1 MSKQRV
7 VAYGADKI
15 DSLRTLEDTCERD
28 ESRLTSKLV
37 QLNLSIIDEPEEKE
51 ATAATY
57 EETEE
62 DGLGHLIFEVF
73 TNENDALS
81 RIAIHKAKQEPHVC
95 SGKAFINNTKTNVIV
110 FREKQ

>member
-1 MSKQRV
+1 
-7 VAYGADKI
+7 
-15 DSLRTLEDTCERD
+15 
-28 ESRLTSKLV
+28 V
-37 QLNLSIIDEPEEKE
+37 QLNLSVIDKPEEKE

-73 TNENDALS
+73 TNNNDALS
-81 RIAIHKAKQEPHVC
+81 RIAIHKAKNEPHVC
-95 SGKAFINNTKTNVIV
+95 SGKAFINNEETNVIV